1 MLESIESRGLG
12 SILLEAQH
20 LNCIVSLTDI
30 PLPAVQLAI
39 EDESQVEEEASSTPQ
54 AQEKK
59 DASPAEREA
68 VQTAPVLSTFKD
80 AGGAK
85 QGLAPRV
92 LYNIRVVENFL
103 LSVMT

>member
-1 MLESIESRGLG
+1 MLESIESQGLG

-59 DASPAEREA
+59 DASPLVSSLPPLLITIE
-68 VQTAPVLSTFKD
+68 KD
-80 AGGAK
+80 ARINTPHSK
-85 QGLAPRV
+85 
-92 LYNIRVVENFL
+92 
-103 LSVMT
+103 